1 MALAGMKLA
10 RGLGGSSRLLQQSA
24 ARRLGGARRAATH
37 PVVAALSEETRARI
51 QERLPVTVAGL
62 SLGSAGLPA
71 AAHAQDG
78 ATVDQ
83 AVGSIVDLVKATG
96 EAVKTGVSAAQTG
109 AEYARAAY
117 EQVAPVVKT
126 AVETAAPVVKEGV
139 KATVET
145 VTPAL
150 QTGLKEAEKV
160 LSASGVDTSAAK
172 PLVDTTEQVVTTA
185 KPFAEQAITFLTTTE
200 PALLGQYA
208 VALVA
213 AYYLA
218 PPLLKAG
225 VGFLRGY
232 AGDIAPAAAL
242 SAVESEGNAVIV
254 DIRSAREK
262 EAGGMPDIPNTSKLI
277 ELEYAGIEA
286 PICRTHVKHCCLC
299 VALVAG
305 KLIELEYAGIEDR
318 KVRSQLRSA
327 TDLEVKVTAL
337 QIAALKRLGKGNKIL
352 LLDRSGGGAAKAVAR
367 ALSERGFGRVFVI
380 KGGFQGWQSSKLRT
394 KAASIV
400 SRVEVLPPGTFG
412 TGGSRG
418 TGSSRSPSP
427 APRQLPSGSRST
439 QGSSGRTLAAS
450 ATTVSSRRALPS
462 PSSASQ

>member
-277 ELEYAGIEA
+277 ELEYAGIE
-286 PICRTHVKHCCLC
+286 
-299 VALVAG
+299 
-305 KLIELEYAGIEDR
+305 DR

>member
-1 MALAGMKLA
+1 MAAHAGMQLA

-24 ARRLGGARRAATH
+24 ARRLGGARRTH
-37 PVVAALSEETRARI
+37 HQVVAALSEETRARI

-62 SLGSAGLPA
+62 SLGSASLPA

-117 EQVAPVVKT
+117 EQVAPVVKS

-172 PLVDTTEQVVTTA
+172 PLVDTTTEVVTTA

-208 VALVA
+208 LALIA
-213 AYYLA
+213 AYYLT

-242 SAVESEGNAVIV
+242 SAVESEV
-254 DIRSAREK
+254 
-262 EAGGMPDIPNTSKLI
+262 
-277 ELEYAGIEA
+277 
-286 PICRTHVKHCCLC
+286 
-299 VALVAG
+299 
-305 KLIELEYAGIEDR
+305 
-318 KVRSQLRSA
+318 
-327 TDLEVKVTAL
+327 
-337 QIAALKRLGKGNKIL
+337 
-352 LLDRSGGGAAKAVAR
+352 
-367 ALSERGFGRVFVI
+367 
-380 KGGFQGWQSSKLRT
+380 SSKLQ
-394 KAASIV
+394 
-400 SRVEVLPPGTFG
+400 
-412 TGGSRG
+412 
-418 TGSSRSPSP
+418 
-427 APRQLPSGSRST
+427 QLGY
-439 QGSSGRTLAAS
+439 
-450 ATTVSSRRALPS
+450 
-462 PSSASQ
+462 